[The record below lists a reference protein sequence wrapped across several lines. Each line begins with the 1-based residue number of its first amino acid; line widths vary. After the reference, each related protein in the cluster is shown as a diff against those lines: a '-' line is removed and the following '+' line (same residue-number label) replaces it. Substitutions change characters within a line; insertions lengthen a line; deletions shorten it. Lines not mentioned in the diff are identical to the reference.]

1 MLVSLGLA
9 FLAGCLSVLSPCV
22 LPLVPIV
29 MGAAASTHRL
39 GPAALSA
46 GVAVSFVAISL
57 FIATI
62 GFAIGL
68 DGSFFRTIAALLLV
82 AIGVV
87 LLAPS
92 LQARVAVAAGPLSNW
107 ADQAFGSLAG
117 PGLLGQFGVG
127 LVLGAVWS
135 PCVGPTLGAASL
147 LAAQGKD
154 LGQVTLTMVAFGVGA
169 VLPLLVLGSLSREF
183 LVRWRD
189 QIAATGSGGKYALG
203 AVLIVTGFL
212 ILSGLDKALEAS
224 IVAASPAWLTQLTTR
239 F

>member
-1 MLVSLGLA
+1 MLVSIRLA
-9 FLAGCLSVLSPCV
+9 FVAGCLSVLSPCV

-29 MGAAASTHRL
+29 MGSAASAHRL
-39 GPAALSA
+39 GPAGLSA
-46 GVAVSFVAISL
+46 GVAISFVTISL
-57 FIATI
+57 FIATV
-62 GFAIGL
+62 GFAVGL
-68 DGSFFRTIAALLLV
+68 DGSFFRTVAAVPLV

-87 LLAPS
+87 LLAPQ
-92 LQARVAVAAGPLSNW
+92 LQERVAVAAGPLSNW
-107 ADQAFGSLAG
+107 ADQAFGTDSG
-117 PGLLGQFGVG
+117 PGLFGQFGVG

-154 LGQVTLTMVAFGVGA
+154 LGQVALTMLAFGIGA
-169 VLPLLVLGSLSREF
+169 VVPLLILGSLSREF

-203 AVLIVTGFL
+203 AVLIVTGLL
-212 ILSGLDKALEAS
+212 ILSGLDKALEAK
-224 IVAASPAWLTQLTTR
+224 IVATSPAWLTQLTTR